1 MADDT
6 NQQANGANEA
16 NEAHEAVVAAFV
28 DNELVDP
35 VQLEAA
41 LADAGSRAYLID
53 LLVLRGLVEGRRG
66 DAATTSASG
75 PRSGRPGSA
84 PSRVGSIAR
93 RWSVAAAIATVSL
106 VGGYLAGQYD
116 LTDPPVPAGTQR
128 TTDASPIAAPA
139 PTSVIRLEPGVD
151 WQDQGSGS

>member
-1 MADDT
+1 
-6 NQQANGANEA
+6 
-16 NEAHEAVVAAFV
+16 VAAFV

-53 LLVLRGLVEGRRG
+53 LLVLRGLVEGRG
-66 DAATTSASG
+66 AEAATTPAS
-75 PRSGRPGSA
+75 RSWARSRSA

-106 VGGYLAGQYD
+106 VGGYFAGQYD
-116 LTDPPVPAGTQR
+116 LTDAPVPAGIQR
-128 TTDASPIAAPA
+128 SPDVVGPQGTGDASPIEAPA

-151 WQDQGSGS
+151 WQDQQEQGSGS